1 MADHVAVHEA
11 GPAVPLRPGLFE
23 GDAGGRLRLVGTRCE
38 ACGARFF
45 PRRRICA
52 RCRSSATSTVPLSTR
67 GILYTYTTVYQSTPA
82 FATPYVLAYA
92 DLPEGVR
99 LLAQLVTAPGDVR
112 IGMPVEL
119 RVEPVGVNA
128 EGRPVL
134 GYRFHPAQPE
144 NSETRDG

>member
-1 MADHVAVHEA
+1 MAVTTA
-11 GPAVPLRPGLFE
+11 AVPLRPGLFDV
-23 GDAGGRLRLVGTRCE
+23 DAGGTPRLLGSRCE
-38 ACGARFF
+38 ACGAHFF

-52 RCRSSATSTVPLSTR
+52 RCRSSAMTAVPLSTR
-67 GILYTYTTVYQSTPA
+67 GTLYTYTTVHQSTPA

-99 LLAQLVTAPGDVR
+99 LLAQLAAAPGDVR

-134 GYRFHPAQPE
+134 SYRFHPAAE
-144 NSETRDG
+144 ARDG